1 MLSEKAKIEYKK
13 WAELVAELTFL
24 GVDINMAGKLSDAL
38 RSWVI
43 SFHEAKLENPAFG
56 D

>member
-1 MLSEKAKIEYKK
+1 MLSEKAKIEYEK
-13 WAELVAELTFL
+13 WTRLVAELVFL
-24 GVDINMAGKLSDAL
+24 GADINTAGKLSDAL